1 MIHRRK
7 TLLNWTKAFALASIV
22 ALISAC
28 GGSDSSDDGGG
39 GTTDGST
46 DGGTVDGTTD
56 GSTTGGGAT
65 GGTTTGGT
73 TDGGATGGNTGGGG
87 GTGDLNITAYNN
99 RIDMTP
105 LQDLSVSI
113 YGDDDRTITQT
124 LQTNASGTASFS
136 GLGTA
141 DGRITYT
148 IFFEGESGID
158 SSFITFIDSQP
169 GSFVFYEDENPEC
182 RPLATLNVTVNGA
195 TTGNF
200 ASIGPLVASGTLG
213 GGSAA
218 IDNGTANFPNATI
231 CSDDVDANNS
241 VTLIPVESTGADV
254 VAYTIIND
262 VTATNATLSA
272 TFDMPA
278 ANLNWAAADPANA
291 PDSVSLAG
299 ARPGQFGSVIYSLLG
314 LAQTSGTTSGSF
326 PAVGAFPGDNI
337 VTAVRGINEEACS
350 HTQNLPSF
358 PSTVTTDV
366 PAFQLATFNFN
377 GTSRTFDITRSDSIT
392 SDTHQVTTFFDRSTG
407 FAGDEVQWN
416 FYMSS
421 DRTSFDIPD
430 QPAAI
435 AATFNDDAIDT
446 DRTTVVV
453 TDFSRGS
460 SSLNLDGYD
469 AINAAF
475 GDGAQT
481 NNISDA
487 DQRNCNFNLISFENV
502 GADPDNGDGGG
513 SDEFGSLEISGTA
526 AAQLASTT
534 FSPNGPGFQ
543 NSATIAW
550 TSNDTTQIFALT
562 SGGSGASLLS
572 FTPGSGAL
580 AGQTFEAQVTFGS
593 NVPGLSLSENAATF
607 SSVTLTNDNGATLIL
622 NGTLPFTDTLQ

>member
-1 MIHRRK
+1 
-7 TLLNWTKAFALASIV
+7 
-22 ALISAC
+22 
-28 GGSDSSDDGGG
+28 DGGTDGSTGGDSTGGDTTDG
-39 GTTDGST
+39 GTTDNGS
-46 DGGTVDGTTD
+46 
-56 GSTTGGGAT
+56 
-65 GGTTTGGT
+65 
-73 TDGGATGGNTGGGG
+73 TGGNTGGENTDGG
-87 GTGDLNITAYNN
+87 GGSGDLNITAYNN

-105 LQDLSVSI
+105 LQNISVSI
-113 YGDDDRTITQT
+113 YGDDDRSITQT
-124 LQTNASGTASFS
+124 QQTNASGTASFS
-136 GLGTA
+136 NLGTA

-148 IFFEGESGID
+148 IFFEGEPGID
-158 SSFITFIDSQP
+158 GSFITFIDSQP

-182 RPLATLNVTVNGA
+182 RPVATLNVTVNGA

-200 ASIGPLVASGTLG
+200 ASIGPLVASGALG

-218 IDNGTANFPNATI
+218 IDNGAANFPNATI
-231 CSDDVDANNS
+231 CSDDVDTNNR

-254 VAYTIIND
+254 VAYTIIDD

-272 TFDMPA
+272 SFDMPA
-278 ANLNWAAADPANA
+278 TNLNWAAADPANT

-299 ARPGQFGSVIYSLLG
+299 ARQSQFGSVFYGLLG

-326 PAVGAFPGDNI
+326 PAVGAFPGDNL

-350 HTQNLPSF
+350 HMQNFQSF

-421 DRTSFDIPD
+421 ERTSFDIPD

-453 TDFSRGS
+453 TDFSSGS

-502 GADPDNGDGGG
+502 GNDPDNGNGDGGG
-513 SDEFGSLEISGTA
+513 SVEFGSLEITGTA
-526 AAQLASTT
+526 AAQLSATT

-550 TSNDTTQIFALT
+550 TTNDTTQIFALI

-572 FTPGSGAL
+572 FTPGSGSL

-593 NVPGLSLSENAATF
+593 NVPGFSLSENAATF
-607 SSVTLTNDNGATLIL
+607 SSVTLTDDNGATLIL
-622 NGTLPFTDTLQ
+622 NGTLPFTLQ